1 MPGFAFSSEQ
11 ADAPA
16 TSARRPSLPG
26 CHIPVINNL
35 QTLDR
40 ETRALGL
47 AKDVQEGVL
56 FM

>member
-1 MPGFAFSSEQ
+1 MHPPACP
-11 ADAPA
+11 AAPA
-16 TSARRPSLPG
+16 G

-47 AKDVQEGVL
+47 AKELQEGVL